1 MLSRVTLLIF
11 LGLIPFFAQSQFGN
25 TMYGLYRQ
33 NNPSSVRLATIN
45 PSTGIINTISNT
57 SLGNTINLTGVSLN
71 PYNLTYSYQDQDS
84 WLSIDLMNGQVVNDV
99 IVSLPNAT
107 GNFNNFKF
115 NTSDTSMYGLFSQVV
130 FNPSTGTYT
139 GDMRLATCDL
149 SSGQVS
155 LISPT
160 SIATSYVMAGSA
172 INPNL
177 MVYYFISEG
186 KLMGLD
192 LYNGQIYSQ
201 PLINFPL
208 GGDSFDN
215 FAYSCVD
222 TTMYGLIMNTGV
234 GVQSLGKINA
244 STGIVTPLPTALNF
258 DNYIMNGGATIDPI
272 NLIYY
277 FETMDNNAQIYLVGL
292 SLIDGSIVSNVMLPS
307 TGTYFDM
314 ARIDGDCYGA
324 TPSRLNPAL
333 SIEEPES
340 WVTIVPNPSTDLI
353 TLTAQSPIETIRI
366 SGMDGNTLL
375 NIHGTGTTSV
385 CSLKSLP
392 DGIYFLTVST
402 STTTLLKRI
411 VKQ

>member
-366 SGMDGNTLL
+366 SGMDGKTLL